1 MATTTILDLMNAGV
15 HFGHKTKKWNPK
27 MKPYIYGVRN
37 GITIFDLTV
46 TMRQLAAACEYLNQL
61 AADGKQIL
69 FVGAKRQAQECVREI
84 AEKLDMPYMCDRWL
98 GGTLTNNQVVKTRVE
113 FMKKLE
119 KQEEDGSLENL
130 PKKEVA
136 GLKRELTKLQTAL
149 GGIRN
154 LKGLPA
160 ALVVV
165 DVMREHI
172 AVQEAAKLGIP
183 VVAIVDSNCNPDN
196 VEYVI
201 PGNDDALKAIKVVMD
216 TIFEAI
222 QEGLAISNQKEAKPP
237 SRLNSRPFPRRKRT
251 RTRSNPLSGLVIKSQ
266 IYKELQI
273 CRLPLN

>member
-15 HFGHKTKKWNPK
+15 HFGHKTKRWNPK

-46 TMRQLAAACEYLNQL
+46 TMRQLAAACEYLNGL

-69 FVGAKRQAQECVREI
+69 FVSAKRQAQECVRDI

-113 FMKKLE
+113 YMKKLE
-119 KQEEDGSLENL
+119 KQEEDGTLESL

-136 GLKRELTKLQTAL
+136 GLKRELAKLQSAL

-154 LKGLPA
+154 LRGLPA

-196 VEYVI
+196 IEYVV

-222 QEGLAISNQKEAKPP
+222 QEGLSISNKKQAKAAEQADFEAVPEKEED
-237 SRLNSRPFPRRKRT
+237 
-251 RTRSNPLSGLVIKSQ
+251 
-266 IYKELQI
+266 KEDK
-273 CRLPLN
+273 